1 MSYRG
6 VARFAIGFTVV
17 VMMCSIPY
25 LGSSAL
31 GNFASPG
38 PEVDPKVTPFNPVI
52 TPSGFDSNFVIDH
65 DNISLKVRHMPL
77 DRFIQD
83 LADRTM
89 IEVQS
94 YVPLNETFGAD
105 FENMP
110 LDKGLKWILR
120 EYNNVFMYERGS
132 KGESRISK
140 IIIFSKIGMNGEGS
154 QVPAKAQTYRPN
166 PNRLGYNMPGGQD
179 DAAYTSVNAPV
190 IAQLSQSLAQE
201 KRGDAR
207 LKAVEQLGDMKDEMT
222 FIPLIQALYDK
233 DENVSRS
240 AMNALCEI
248 GGNNVAWALKGC
260 LADRDPRVRKIAA
273 EALKKMNV
281 K

>member
-1 MSYRG
+1 M
-6 VARFAIGFTVV
+6 GFTVV

-25 LGSSAL
+25 MGSSAL
-31 GNFASPG
+31 SNFSSSG
-38 PEVDPKVTPFNPVI
+38 PALDPRSVTIN
-52 TPSGFDSNFVIDH
+52 PSGSESNFMID
-65 DNISLKVRHMPL
+65 NNKISLKVRHMSL

-83 LADRTM
+83 LADRAS
-89 IEVQS
+89 IEISS

-105 FENMP
+105 FENIP

-120 EYNNVFMYERGS
+120 EYNNVFMYEHDS
-132 KGESRISK
+132 KGGPRISK

-154 QVPAKAQTYRPN
+154 QILAKAQTYKPN
-166 PNRLGYNMPGGQD
+166 PNRVGQAPGGQED

-201 KRGDAR
+201 KRSDEK
-207 LKAVEQLGDMKDEMT
+207 LKTVEQLGSLKDEMT
-222 FIPLIQALYDK
+222 FVPLIQALYDK
-233 DENVSRS
+233 DENVSRN

-260 LADRDPRVRKIAA
+260 LADRDPRIRQIAT
-273 EALKKMNV
+273 EALRRMNA